1 MSARSRLRRLA
12 IAAAAVT
19 LVPAFASGATASGA
33 DEPPSTPVPISTPD
47 GLLMS
52 YVLNAKHANHGQ
64 IKKVEAAVAAR
75 RRRRHPVVAADRR
88 RGRPLRRAPRSAPT

>member
-1 MSARSRLRRLA
+1 M
-12 IAAAAVT
+12 
-19 LVPAFASGATASGA
+19 

-64 IKKVEAAVAAR
+64 MKKVEAAVERADGVIIQSWR
-75 RRRRHPVVAADRR
+75 QIGVVVAH
-88 RGRPLRRAPRSAPT
+88 SE

>member
-1 MSARSRLRRLA
+1 MSPRSRLRRLA

-64 IKKVEAAVAAR
+64 MKKVEAAVERADGVIIQSWS
-75 RRRRHPVVAADRR
+75 PDRR
-88 RGRPLRRAPRSAPT
+88 RSRPLG

>member
-1 MSARSRLRRLA
+1 MSPRSRLRRLA

-19 LVPAFASGATASGA
+19 LVPAFASGATASAA

-64 IKKVEAAVAAR
+64 VKKVEAAVERAGGVIIQSWSQIGV
-75 RRRRHPVVAADRR
+75 VVAHSR
-88 RGRPLRRAPRSAPT
+88 